1 METTPKRA
9 VSAVYRCCRLI
20 KHIGLVL
27 CLQTIGALVLEIGT
41 SKKDTSGT
49 AGKLSPKMKECA
61 PISEHHGT
69 GRGTTSIPYS
79 IQVKDQD
86 DYTGGWK
93 EGEWKQEVGRC
104 TFER

>member
-1 METTPKRA
+1 METTPTRA

-20 KHIGLVL
+20 EHIGLFL
-27 CLQTIGALVLEIGT
+27 CLQTIGALVLEIGP

-69 GRGTTSIPYS
+69 GRGTTSIPYG
-79 IQVKDQD
+79 IQVEGQD
-86 DYTGGWK
+86 NYAGERK

-104 TFER
+104 TFEC